1 MSEINI
7 TACYKVFSRT
17 FKNVG
22 KALNINDPESREYFN
37 YVSSRTLI
45 IFKFDLM
52 LFDYKEKHD
61 KKRVILRG
69 KNALTHFLVNEK
81 NIDFNQ
87 AKNISLNDALIIAWD
102 NIRTYELSDEVLFY
116 LKKDYTFDDEE
127 FSEMHTKYPS
137 FSDDEWDANLLDE
150 RLR

>member
-37 YVSSRTLI
+37 YVSSRSLI
-45 IFKFDLM
+45 IFKLDLM

-69 KNALTHFLVNEK
+69 RNALTHFLVNEK

-102 NIRTYELSDEVLFY
+102 NIRTYELSNEVLLY
-116 LKKDYTFDDEE
+116 LKKDYTFDDED
-127 FSEMHTKYPS
+127 FSEMHTRYPS